1 MLDFHIMNEP
11 TVLLK
16 RLQTFEFL
24 RGLDQ
29 DTLIRVAKGAIWKV
43 FAPNAVVFW
52 EGDTEANLYYLHYGS
67 LKVLKSSPDGRE
79 QVLRF
84 IGAGE
89 IFNEVGVLAK
99 RPNPATAIAL
109 EESGIW
115 LLPRHTLDEVILAHP
130 QIALQI
136 IENMADK
143 IIGLASLAAD
153 LSLKTVEARYAKF
166 LLDQADGDMIERHR
180 WTNQT
185 EMASHLG
192 TVPDVLSRV
201 IRELTKAGLIEMD
214 KQHIRILD
222 RAGLEERAM
231 LQGR

>member
-1 MLDFHIMNEP
+1 MLNFYKMSES

-29 DTLIRVAKGAIWKV
+29 DTLIRLAKGATWKV
-43 FAPNAVVFW
+43 FAPNAVIFW
-52 EGDTEANLYYLHYGS
+52 EGDTESNLYYLQYGS

-84 IGAGE
+84 IGEGE
-89 IFNEVGVLAK
+89 IFNEVGVLAN

-115 LLPRHTLDEVILAHP
+115 LLPRHALDEVILAHP

-143 IIGLASLAAD
+143 IIGLVSLAAD
-153 LSLKTVEARYAKF
+153 LSLKTVEARYAKL
-166 LLDQADGDMIERHR
+166 LLDQTEGDVIERHR

-185 EMASHLG
+185 ELASHLG

-214 KQHIRILD
+214 KQQIRILD

>member
-1 MLDFHIMNEP
+1 MQND
-11 TVLLK
+11 VLFK

-24 RGLDQ
+24 RGLDHE
-29 DTLIRVAKGAIWKV
+29 TLSALAKNSTWKV
-43 FAPNAVVFW
+43 FAPDAVVFW
-52 EGDTEANLYYLHYGS
+52 EGDTESNLYYLQYGS
-67 LKVLKSSPDGRE
+67 LKVLKSSADGRE
-79 QVLRF
+79 QVLKF

-89 IFNEVGVLAK
+89 IFNEIGVLAK
-99 RPNPATAIAL
+99 RPNPVTAVAL

-115 LLPRHTLDEVILAHP
+115 LIPRHALEEIVMAHP
-130 QIALQI
+130 QTALQI
-136 IENMADK
+136 IQNMADK
-143 IIGLASLAAD
+143 IIGLVTLAAD
-153 LSLKTVEARYAKF
+153 LSLKTVEARFAKL
-166 LLDQADGDMIERHR
+166 LLDQAEGDVIERHR

-222 RAGLEERAM
+222 RTGLSARA
-231 LQGR
+231 QGKEKP